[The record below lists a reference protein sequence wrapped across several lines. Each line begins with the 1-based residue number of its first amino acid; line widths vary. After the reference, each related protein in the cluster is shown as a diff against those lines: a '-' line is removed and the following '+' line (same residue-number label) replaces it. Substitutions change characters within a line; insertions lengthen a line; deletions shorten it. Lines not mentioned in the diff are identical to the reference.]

1 MSKKVRASKA
11 RLAALLV
18 LALAA
23 GSAQAETEKPERD
36 ALAEQTS
43 RARLIRS
50 ALEKS
55 PAMRAAA
62 HREKAA
68 KLRAKAANSLPDP
81 ELMLDVW
88 QIPISRPYAVRD
100 AGMVMLGVKQG
111 IPAPGS
117 LSARESATELEARVA
132 RAEQSEAARKL
143 TREVGHAFADYLE
156 ATRQHHIH
164 ERHIGVAKRV
174 LEVARARYAAGG
186 MLTDVSQSEVELS
199 RSRAD
204 AAGEEARLRSIK
216 RRLNALAS
224 RAADAKLGPPLDEG
238 LTTVALTASE
248 IEKRALARRPDLE
261 MAQAKRAA
269 AEAEQRV
276 ADKEAAA
283 PSFSLG
289 GLYFPPMRG
298 ETEHGYGA
306 SFSMSL
312 PWVWGGPRN
321 RRAAQRESIKAA
333 GAEISQA
340 RLDVGAEVASS
351 MSAVESALERIKVL
365 ERETLPASRRNME
378 FSLTGYETGGT
389 SLVTLVTAQ
398 RDVVDVE
405 LEIVMARAMLE
416 HALTE
421 LDFAAG
427 TELPRKR
434 VALDTK

>member
-1 MSKKVRASKA
+1 MLENKRGTKPG
-11 RLAALLV
+11 LAALLALV
-18 LALAA
+18 LTAP
-23 GSAQAETEKPERD
+23 S
-36 ALAEQTS
+36 ALAEKPQRDVLAEQAS
-43 RARLIRS
+43 RARLVRV
-50 ALEKS
+50 AMEKS

-100 AGMVMLGVKQG
+100 AGMVMLGVKQA

-117 LSARESATELEARVA
+117 LSLRESATELEARVA
-132 RAEQSEAARKL
+132 RAEQNEALRKL
-143 TREVGHAFADYLE
+143 TREVGHTFADYLE

-164 ERHIGVAKRV
+164 ERHIAVARRV

-204 AAGEEARLRSIK
+204 AAGEEARLRSLK
-216 RRLNALAS
+216 RRLNALLS
-224 RAADAKLGPPLDEG
+224 RPADAKLGPPVDEG
-238 LTTVALTASE
+238 LMTVDLTASE
-248 IEKRALARRPDLE
+248 IERRALARRPDLE

-276 ADKEAAA
+276 TDKEAGA
-283 PSFSLG
+283 PSFTLG
-289 GLYFPPMRG
+289 GLYFPPTRG

-312 PWVWGGPRN
+312 PWVWGGPRQK
-321 RRAAQRESIKAA
+321 RAAQRESVKAA

-340 RLDVGAEVASS
+340 RLDAGAEVASS
-351 MSAVESALERIKVL
+351 MSAVEGALERLKVL
-365 ERETLPASRRNME
+365 ERETLPASRRNLE

-389 SLVTLVTAQ
+389 TLVTLLTAQ

-405 LEIVMARAMLE
+405 LEIVMAKATLD

-434 VALDTK
+434 VVLDAK

>member
-1 MSKKVRASKA
+1 MLENKRGSKLG
-11 RLAALLV
+11 LAALLA
-18 LALAA
+18 LALTAPAA
-23 GSAQAETEKPERD
+23 HGEKPERD
-36 ALAEQTS
+36 VLAEQAS
-43 RARLIRS
+43 RTRLVRV
-50 ALEKS
+50 AVEKS

-68 KLRAKAANSLPDP
+68 KLRAKAASSLPDP

-100 AGMVMLGVKQG
+100 AGMVMLGVKQA

-117 LSARESATELEARVA
+117 LSLRESATELEARVA
-132 RAEQSEAARKL
+132 RAEQSEALRKL
-143 TREVGHAFADYLE
+143 TRDVGHTFADYLE

-164 ERHIGVAKRV
+164 ERHIAVARRV

-204 AAGEEARLRSIK
+204 AAGEEARLRSLK
-216 RRLNALAS
+216 RRLNALLS
-224 RAADAKLGPPLDEG
+224 RPADAKLGPPVDEG
-238 LTTVALTASE
+238 LMTVDLSASE
-248 IEKRALARRPDLE
+248 IERRALARRPDLE

-276 ADKEAAA
+276 ADKEAGA
-283 PSFSLG
+283 PSFTLG
-289 GLYFPPMRG
+289 GLYFPPTRG

-312 PWVWGGPRN
+312 PWIWGGPRQK
-321 RRAAQRESIKAA
+321 RAAQRESVKAA

-340 RLDVGAEVASS
+340 RLDAGAEVASS
-351 MSAVESALERIKVL
+351 MSAVEGALERLKVL
-365 ERETLPASRRNME
+365 ERETLPASRRNLE

-389 SLVTLVTAQ
+389 TLVTLLTAQ

-405 LEIVMARAMLE
+405 LEIVMAKATLD

-434 VALDTK
+434 VAHDAK

>member
-1 MSKKVRASKA
+1 MLKNKRASTP
-11 RLAALLV
+11 RLAALLALVLTAPSAHAERPGRDV
-18 LALAA
+18 LA
-23 GSAQAETEKPERD
+23 ER
-36 ALAEQTS
+36 AS
-43 RARLIRS
+43 RARLVR
-50 ALEKS
+50 AAVEKS

-68 KLRAKAANSLPDP
+68 KLRAKAGNSLPDP

-88 QIPISRPYAVRD
+88 QIPLSRPYAVRD
-100 AGMVMLGVKQG
+100 AGMVMLGVKQA

-117 LSARESATELEARVA
+117 LSLRESATELEARVA

-164 ERHIGVAKRV
+164 ERHIAVARRV

-204 AAGEEARLRSIK
+204 AAGEEARLRSLR
-216 RRLNALAS
+216 RRLNALLS
-224 RAADAKLGPPLDEG
+224 RPADAKLGPPVDEG
-238 LTTVALTASE
+238 LMTVDLTASQ

-261 MAQAKRAA
+261 TAQARRAA

-289 GLYFPPMRG
+289 GLYFPPVRG

-312 PWVWGGPRN
+312 PWVWGGPRS

-333 GAEISQA
+333 GAEVSQA
-340 RLDVGAEVASS
+340 LLDVRAEVASS
-351 MSAVESALERIKVL
+351 ISAVESALERLKVL

-389 SLVTLVTAQ
+389 TLVTLLTAQ

-405 LEIVMARAMLE
+405 LEIVMAKATLE

-427 TELPRKR
+427 VELPRKR
-434 VALDTK
+434 IALDAR